1 MRLLI
6 IEDNVQLVESLGEQ
20 LGEYFQIDASTT
32 GKDGLRKAIS
42 ETYDIIVLDLE
53 LPDKDGM
60 EICALLRREN
70 VHVPI
75 LVLTATD
82 EPGKKV
88 QLLDSGADDYVT
100 KPFHANEL
108 RARLQALVR
117 RTVSLR
123 TSIVTLEHLTLD
135 LSRRTV
141 THAGRQIPM
150 RRKEFDIL
158 EYLVQNRGRV
168 LSRAMISSHVS
179 EIGKDT
185 WSNVVDVYIK
195 RLRDK
200 LERPFGKQII
210 ETVHRM
216 GYTIK

>member
-6 IEDNVQLVESLGEQ
+6 IEDNAQLVESLGEQ
-20 LGEYFQIDASTT
+20 LSEYFQIDASTT
-32 GKDGLRKAIS
+32 GKDGLHKATS
-42 ETYDIIVLDLE
+42 ETYDIIMLDLG
-53 LPDKDGM
+53 LPDRDGM
-60 EICALLRREN
+60 EICALLRKEN
-70 VHVPI
+70 IHAPI

-117 RTVSLR
+117 RAATLR

-141 THAGRQIPM
+141 THAGHLIEL

-168 LSRAMISSHVS
+168 LTRAMISDHVS

-200 LERPFGKQII
+200 LERPYGTQLI
-210 ETVHRM
+210 ETVHRI

>member
-6 IEDNVQLVESLGEQ
+6 IEDNVQLVESLREQ
-20 LGEYFQIDASTT
+20 LSEYFQIDASTT
-32 GKDGLRKAIS
+32 GKDGLRKATS
-42 ETYDIIVLDLE
+42 DTYDIIVLDLG
-53 LPDKDGM
+53 LPDKDGL
-60 EICALLRREN
+60 EICALLRQEN
-70 VHVPI
+70 VHAPI
-75 LVLTATD
+75 LILTATD

-88 QLLDSGADDYVT
+88 QLLDGGADDYVT
-100 KPFHANEL
+100 KPFHVNEL

-117 RTVSLR
+117 RTVPLR
-123 TSIVTLEHLTLD
+123 ASIVTLEHLTLD

-141 THAGRQIPM
+141 THAGQQIPM

-168 LSRAMISSHVS
+168 LSRAMISNHVS